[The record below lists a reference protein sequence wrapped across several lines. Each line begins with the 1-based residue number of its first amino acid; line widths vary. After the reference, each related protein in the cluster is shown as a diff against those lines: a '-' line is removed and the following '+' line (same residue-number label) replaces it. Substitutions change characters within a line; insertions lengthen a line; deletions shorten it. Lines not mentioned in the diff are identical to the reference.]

1 MAKTL
6 VLAEKPSV
14 ARELA
19 RVLGCKQSGEG
30 YLEGEKYIVTWAL
43 GHLVELAPP
52 EDYDKAWAKW
62 DMLTLPMLPE
72 RMKTVVIPQSG
83 RQFRAV
89 QAQLRRGDVGEL
101 VIATDAGREGELVAR
116 WILEKAGWKGPA
128 RRLWISSQ
136 TDKAIREGFTHL
148 RPAAEYDNLFRSAR
162 ARSEADWLH
171 MDIMDGV
178 FVPNISFG
186 FPVLEALK
194 PICKK
199 PMDVHL
205 MIVEPQKFIPEV
217 AATGAYM
224 MNVHYEACTHLHR
237 TVAAIK
243 EAGMKAAVT
252 LNPHT
257 PISLLEDI
265 LQDLDMVLLMSVN
278 PGYGGQ
284 KFIEHS
290 IDKTARLKDM
300 ILAKGLNT
308 LIEVDGGVNMQ
319 TAKPLLEVGA
329 DVLVAG
335 SFVFRSPDPLKTI
348 RELKE
353 L

>member
-1 MAKTL
+1 MNQKIAPSL
-6 VLAEKPSV
+6 LA
-14 ARELA
+14 ANFL
-19 RVLGCKQSGEG
+19 
-30 YLEGEKYIVTWAL
+30 
-43 GHLVELAPP
+43 
-52 EDYDKAWAKW
+52 
-62 DMLTLPMLPE
+62 
-72 RMKTVVIPQSG
+72 
-83 RQFRAV
+83 
-89 QAQLRRGDVGEL
+89 
-101 VIATDAGREGELVAR
+101 
-116 WILEKAGWKGPA
+116 
-128 RRLWISSQ
+128 
-136 TDKAIREGFTHL
+136 
-148 RPAAEYDNLFRSAR
+148 NLQQEIEMINASD
-162 ARSEADWLH
+162 ADWLH

-186 FPVLEALK
+186 FPILEAVK
-194 PICKK
+194 PICTK

-217 AATGAYM
+217 AAAGAYL

-243 EAGMKAAVT
+243 EAGMKAGVT

-257 PISLLEDI
+257 PISLLENI
-265 LQDLDMVLLMSVN
+265 LQDVDMVLLMSVN

-290 IDKTARLKDM
+290 VEKTARLKDM

-308 LIEVDGGVNMQ
+308 WIEVDGGVNME
-319 TAKPLLEVGA
+319 TGKRLVAAGA

-335 SFVFRSPDPLKTI
+335 NFVFRSSDPLQTI
-348 RELKE
+348 RELKA

>member
-1 MAKTL
+1 MEHKIA
-6 VLAEKPSV
+6 PSLLS
-14 ARELA
+14 ADFLN
-19 RVLGCKQSGEG
+19 LQK
-30 YLEGEKYIVTWAL
+30 
-43 GHLVELAPP
+43 
-52 EDYDKAWAKW
+52 
-62 DMLTLPMLPE
+62 
-72 RMKTVVIPQSG
+72 
-83 RQFRAV
+83 
-89 QAQLRRGDVGEL
+89 DVKM
-101 VIATDAGREGELVAR
+101 INASD
-116 WILEKAGWKGPA
+116 
-128 RRLWISSQ
+128 
-136 TDKAIREGFTHL
+136 
-148 RPAAEYDNLFRSAR
+148 
-162 ARSEADWLH
+162 ADWLH

-186 FPVLEALK
+186 FPVLDAVK
-194 PICKK
+194 KVCKK

-205 MIVEPQKFIPEV
+205 MIVEPQKFISEV

-243 EAGMKAAVT
+243 EAGMKAGVT

-257 PISLLEDI
+257 PICLLEDI

-290 IDKTARLKDM
+290 VEKTARLKDM
-300 ILAKGLNT
+300 ILGKGLDT
-308 LIEVDGGVNMQ
+308 LIEVDGGVNME
-319 TAKPLLEVGA
+319 TGKRLVDAGA

-335 SFVFRSPDPLKTI
+335 SFVFHSPDPQKTI
-348 RELKE
+348 RELKD